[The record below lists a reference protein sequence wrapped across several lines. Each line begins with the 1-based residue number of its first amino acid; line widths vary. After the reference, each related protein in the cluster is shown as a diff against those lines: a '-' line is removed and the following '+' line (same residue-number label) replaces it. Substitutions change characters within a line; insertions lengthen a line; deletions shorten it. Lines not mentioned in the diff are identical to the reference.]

1 MTKEEASRQY
11 QIPVSVLDEYERW
24 GLCDAVKKGMGN
36 WQYDVTDTE
45 RIGIVMSL
53 HDMGFDAEKIE
64 LYMRLLLCEED
75 TEDERLTMIVKKRG
89 QLLDDTHFKE
99 GPFLRF
105 ESKDRCYAGESF
117 CFCRR
122 KLKD

>member
-24 GLCDAVKKGMGN
+24 GLYGAVKKVMGN
-36 WQYDVTDTE
+36 WQYDDTDIE
-45 RIGIVMSL
+45 RLGIVMSL
-53 HDMGFDAEKIE
+53 HDMGFDAEELE

-89 QLLDDTHFKE
+89 QLLDDIHFKE
-99 GPFLRF
+99 RQIARMDYLKHCIQ
-105 ESKDRCYAGESF
+105 KDR
-117 CFCRR
+117 
-122 KLKD
+122 K

>member
-24 GLCDAVKKGMGN
+24 GLCSSVKKVMGN
-36 WQYDVTDTE
+36 WQYDDTDIE
-45 RIGIVMSL
+45 RLGIVMSL
-53 HDMGFDAEKIE
+53 HDMGFDAAEIE

-89 QLLDDTHFKE
+89 QLLDDIHFKE
-99 GPFLRF
+99 RQITRMDYLKHYIQ
-105 ESKDRCYAGESF
+105 KDR
-117 CFCRR
+117 
-122 KLKD
+122 K